1 LAGSAGTVRSV
12 VRAAKRGGRG
22 GRFGYSKIMKGTKRQ
37 RTLDGD
43 DSNRD
48 SSESRS
54 SADDSLGPVSES
66 FLKGGIEER
75 FSMRNIVKG
84 KI

>member
-1 LAGSAGTVRSV
+1 
-12 VRAAKRGGRG
+12 
-22 GRFGYSKIMKGTKRQ
+22 MKGTKRQ